1 MIPSKSSDDPKP
13 FRRSPFTASVVAAFL
28 LWSSVSITTG
38 SPVQTPKLTVSTQQ
52 ELAVDVE
59 LAPCKNK
66 ERLNAVKSL
75 FIKNGANEDEIAV
88 EKLSGVENLIVRKKG
103 KSTETILVGAHYDK
117 VSDGCGAID
126 NWTGIVALAHIF
138 KSFKDYPIE
147 KSMIFVAFGKEESGL
162 EGSRALVK
170 AIKNDDVPSYCA
182 MVNIDSLGM
191 GGISII
197 DNVSSEPLCKVAVA
211 LAKRLEINVGRAS
224 LNNADADSSSFVR
237 KKIPA
242 ITITGIINGW
252 EKVLH
257 HDQDQVKR
265 INMLGVY
272 AGYWFAV
279 ALIVELQ
286 NLPCDA
292 VRK

>member
-1 MIPSKSSDDPKP
+1 MLPSKSLDDPKRV
-13 FRRSPFTASVVAAFL
+13 RRSPIAASLLAAFL
-28 LWSSVSITTG
+28 LSSSVAITTG
-38 SPVQTPKLTVSTQQ
+38 KPRQAPKFHVSTQP
-52 ELAVDVE
+52 ELAVDVA

-75 FIKNGANEDEIAV
+75 FIKNGAAEDEIAV
-88 EKLSGVENLIVRKKG
+88 EKLGSVENLIVRKKG
-103 KSTETILVGAHYDK
+103 KSAETIVVGAHYDK

-126 NWTGIVALAHIF
+126 NWTGIVAVAHIF
-138 KSFKDYPIE
+138 KAFKDYPIE

-162 EGSRALVK
+162 EGSRAMVK
-170 AIKNDDVPSYCA
+170 AFKNVEVPNYCA

-197 DNVSSEPLCKVAVA
+197 DNVSSEPMCKLAVA
-211 LAKRLEINVGRAS
+211 LAKRLELKIGRAS
-224 LNNADADSSSFVR
+224 LNNADTDSSSFVR
-237 KKIPA
+237 RKIPA

-257 HDQDQVKR
+257 HDQDQVKQ

-272 AGYWFAV
+272 VGYWFALSMV
-279 ALIVELQ
+279 GELQ
-286 NLPCDA
+286 DLPCDA
-292 VRK
+292 TRK